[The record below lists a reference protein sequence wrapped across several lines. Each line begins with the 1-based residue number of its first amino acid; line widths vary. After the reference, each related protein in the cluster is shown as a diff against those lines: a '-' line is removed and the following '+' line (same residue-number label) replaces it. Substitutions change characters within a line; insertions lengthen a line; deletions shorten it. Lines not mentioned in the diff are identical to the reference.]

1 MRLQTDLCS
10 SILLV
15 VRNWTFLKSRFVQN
29 CRNPGLSALSEGGRK
44 SHIPYRDSK
53 VTRLLQ
59 DSLGGN
65 SHTIVIACVS
75 PSQSNEEETINTLK
89 FAERAKKVI
98 NKIFVNVDPVG
109 QRKQEFKEKVT
120 SKERRLTEVRL
131 DSAPC
136 SSSANQSSNKV
147 DELTAAPAEKEGM
160 LSLLQQ
166 IEMRFKG
173 VVSKTLEMTSNGVKF
188 GFYGILLRGKKKLLE
203 AQKLAEEA

>member
-1 MRLQTDLCS
+1 MR
-10 SILLV
+10 
-15 VRNWTFLKSRFVQN
+15 F
-29 CRNPGLSALSEGGRK
+29 
-44 SHIPYRDSK
+44 
-53 VTRLLQ
+53 
-59 DSLGGN
+59 
-65 SHTIVIACVS
+65 
-75 PSQSNEEETINTLK
+75 NEYT
-89 FAERAKKVI
+89 ERAKKVI

-173 VVSKTLEMTSNGVKF
+173 VVSKMLEMTRNNGETEFKQKILEFFEQEQTWLLEKQKEAEKYRQGKMNQKDSNSEMEQPGTSQMNERDQQEAEASEDRV
-188 GFYGILLRGKKKLLE
+188 ILLFTHVTEVLFNSQRDFYAKRIRNGANDDQNSPLI
-203 AQKLAEEA
+203 